1 MSGVIALPGRTVP
14 PEVILFR
21 DSLRPLQDQF
31 NGGRSHLRFI
41 ALLSPT

>member
-1 MSGVIALPGRTVP
+1 MISL
-14 PEVILFR
+14 R

-31 NGGRSHLRFI
+31 NAGRGHLRFI